1 MKAGRTTNI
10 ASIIPLLGA
19 FVGAAVVMGL
29 LGAGLVMPTVGAAG
43 AVTRTGVDMFDAL
56 PSEFTAATLSQQSK
70 ILDAKG
76 NVIATP
82 HDENRIV
89 VPLDQVAPV
98 MQKAQVAI
106 EDSRFYE
113 HGGVDVRGV
122 VRALVSNASGSVN
135 TSGGS
140 TLTQQYV
147 KLTLLDTALKANDTE
162 AAQAAITQKGL
173 AGVTR
178 KLQELKYSIQL
189 EKEESKDQILQGYLN
204 IVYYGDQA
212 YGVEAAARHYFNK
225 SAKDLSLPE
234 AAMIAGLAQNPGTTD
249 PVHYPDRA
257 IARRNVVLD
266 RMQELGLITAKE
278 STDAKAVGFD
288 QKNVTSAPTA
298 CQAAGND
305 YAYFCDYVI
314 KWLESDP
321 SLDQALGKT
330 VDERRAKIFGGGLT
344 IQTTIDPDITKAAR
358 EEIVARVPK
367 GNSYIIG
374 SAAVTIDPSNGAVKA
389 IAQNTDYVLNS
400 KTFGQTV
407 VNWAVDTKYGGSG
420 GFQFGSTEKAFALV
434 TALTQ
439 GMPINST
446 VNAKAAGPGNP
457 ASYTK
462 ADFPGACGLGTKPWT
477 VRNDE
482 PVAAGPMT
490 LTQATARSINT
501 AFVALVSEVGACN
514 VRDTENKMGLHR
526 ANGEPIEPYPPAIIL
541 GAQEVSPMTVASAYG
556 SLAHDGIHCTPMP
569 IQSIVGPDNKP
580 LPFAAPGT
588 SNCTP
593 VVDADV
599 AHGVASI
606 MTNVLSKDANG
617 TGSASALAGG
627 RPAAGK
633 TGTSDGNNETWF
645 VGYTPQLTTAV
656 WVGTPLDNTTQLDNI
671 DLPGGPYR
679 VVFGASIAAPTWKA
693 IMDRALAG
701 QPSVD
706 FPAPSDKVVN
716 GDKVDLGNVAG
727 QTVDDATNYLQ
738 AQGLTVTVG
747 RRVYSNYRPGLVA
760 YVSPQGQVN
769 RGDNVTLYISGGPA
783 PAQQQPQPQPQPA
796 APADNGNNGNGNGN
810 NGNGNGNG
818 G

>member
-29 LGAGLVMPTVGAAG
+29 LGAGLVMPSVGAAG

-70 ILDAKG
+70 IVDAKG

-82 HDENRIV
+82 HDENRIII
-89 VPLDQVAPV
+89 PLDQVAPV

-147 KLTLLDTALKANDTE
+147 KQTLLDTALQNKDSE
-162 AAQAAITQKGL
+162 AAQAATTQKGL

-189 EKEESKDQILQGYLN
+189 EKEQTKDQILQGYFN
-204 IVYYGDQA
+204 ITYYGDQA
-212 YGVEAAARHYFNK
+212 YGIQAAAKHYFNK
-225 SAKDLSLPE
+225 DAKDLNLPE
-234 AAMIAGLAQNPGTTD
+234 SAMLAGLAQNPGTTD
-249 PVHYPDRA
+249 PVHFPDRA

-278 STDAKAVGFD
+278 STDAKAAGFD
-288 QKNVTSAPTA
+288 KKNVTSAPTA
-298 CQAAGND
+298 CQASGND

-314 KWLESDP
+314 KWLETDP
-321 SLDQALGKT
+321 SLEQALGKT
-330 VDERRAKIFGGGLT
+330 VDQRRAKIFGGGLT

-358 EEIVARVPK
+358 EEVLAHVPK
-367 GNSYIIG
+367 GNSYNIG
-374 SAAVTIDPSNGAVKA
+374 SAAVTLDPNTGAVKA
-389 IAQNTDYVLNS
+389 IAQNSDYVLNS

-434 TALTQ
+434 TALKQ

-446 VNAKAAGPGNP
+446 VDAKAASPSSP

-477 VRNDE
+477 VKNDE

-490 LTQATARSINT
+490 LTQATSRSINT
-501 AFVALVSEVGACN
+501 AFVALVSQIGACN
-514 VRDTENKMGLHR
+514 VRDTENQMGLHR

-556 SLAHDGIHCTPMP
+556 SLAHDGIHCTPTP
-569 IQSIVGPDNKP
+569 IQAILGTDGKE
-580 LPFAAPGT
+580 LPITKPGT
-588 SNCTP
+588 SNCQQ
-593 VVDADV
+593 VVDSDV
-599 AHGVASI
+599 AHGVVSI
-606 MTNVLSKDANG
+606 MSSVLAPGG
-617 TGSASALAGG
+617 TGAASALAAG

-671 DLPGGPYR
+671 DLPGGPYP
-679 VVFGASIAAPTWKA
+679 VVFGASVAAPTWKA

-701 QPSVD
+701 QPNAD
-706 FPAPSDKVVN
+706 FPAPSDKIVN
-716 GDKVDLGNVAG
+716 GDKVDVGGVSG
-727 QTVDDATNYLQ
+727 QTVDAATSYLQ
-738 AQGLTVTVG
+738 AQGFTVTLG

-760 YVSPQGQVN
+760 ATNPPDGQLN
-769 RGDNVTLYISGGPA
+769 RGGNVTLFISAGPA
-783 PAQQQPQPQPQPA
+783 PADQ
-796 APADNGNNGNGNGN
+796 G

>member
-29 LGAGLVMPTVGAAG
+29 LGAGLVMPSVGAAG

-76 NVIATP
+76 NVLATP
-82 HDENRIV
+82 HDENRII

-147 KLTLLDTALKANDTE
+147 KLTLLDTALKAKDTE

-189 EKEESKDQILQGYLN
+189 EKEQTKDQILQGYLN

-212 YGVEAAARHYFNK
+212 YGVEAASKHYFNK

-234 AAMIAGLAQNPGTTD
+234 AAMIAGLAQNPGTSD

-288 QKNVTSAPTA
+288 PKNVTSAPTA

-358 EEIVARVPK
+358 EEILARVPK
-367 GNSYIIG
+367 GNSYNIG
-374 SAAVTIDPSNGAVKA
+374 SAAVTIDPSNGAVRA

-434 TALTQ
+434 TALQQ

-446 VNAKAAGPGNP
+446 VNAKAASPSSP

-462 ADFPGACGLGTKPWT
+462 AEFPGACGLGTKPWT

-482 PVAAGPMT
+482 SVSAGPMT

-501 AFVALVSEVGACN
+501 AFVALVSQVGACN

-569 IQSIVGPDNKP
+569 IQGILGADNKP

-588 SNCTP
+588 SNCTQ

-606 MTNVLSKDANG
+606 MSNVLNKAANG
-617 TGSASALAGG
+617 TGSQSALAAG

-656 WVGTPLDNTTQLDNI
+656 WVGTPLDNSTQLDNI

-701 QPSVD
+701 QPDAD
-706 FPAPSDKVVN
+706 FPAPSDKILN
-716 GDKVDLGNVAG
+716 GDKVDLGGVAG
-727 QTVDDATNYLQ
+727 QTIDAATSYLQ
-738 AQGLTVTVG
+738 AQGFNVIVG

-760 YVSPQGQVN
+760 YVNPQGQVN
-769 RGDNVTLYISGGPA
+769 RGGDVTLYISAGPA
-783 PAQQQPQPQPQPA
+783 PAPQPQPQPQPA
-796 APADNGNNGNGNGN
+796 APADPGNGNGNGN

>member
-1 MKAGRTTNI
+1 MRAGRTTNI

-29 LGAGLVMPTVGAAG
+29 LGAGLVMPSIGAAG

-70 ILDAKG
+70 IVDAKG

-82 HDENRIV
+82 HDENRII
-89 VPLDQVAPV
+89 VPLAQVAPV

-106 EDSRFYE
+106 EDSRFYD

-147 KLTLLDTALKANDTE
+147 KLTLLDTALKNKDTD
-162 AAQAAITQKGL
+162 AAQAATTQKGL

-189 EKEESKDQILQGYLN
+189 EKEQTKDQILQGYFN
-204 IVYYGDQA
+204 ITYYGDRA
-212 YGVEAAARHYFNK
+212 YGVQAAAKHYFNK
-225 SAKDLSLPE
+225 DAMDLNLPE

-249 PVHYPDRA
+249 PVHFPDRA

-278 STDAKAVGFD
+278 STDAKAAGFD
-288 QKNVTSAPTA
+288 KKNVTSAPTA

-305 YAYFCDYVI
+305 YAYFCDYVL

-321 SLDQALGKT
+321 SLEQALGKT
-330 VDERRAKIFGGGLT
+330 VEDRRAKIFGGGLT

-358 EEIVARVPK
+358 EEVMSHTPK
-367 GNSYIIG
+367 GNSYNIG
-374 SAAVTIDPSNGAVKA
+374 SAAVTLDPNTGAVKA
-389 IAQNTDYVLNS
+389 IAQNTDYVVDS
-400 KTFGQTV
+400 KTFGETV

-434 TALTQ
+434 TALEQ
-439 GMPINST
+439 HMPINST
-446 VNAKAAGPGNP
+446 VDAKAASSSSP

-501 AFVALVSEVGACN
+501 AFVALVSQVGACN
-514 VRDTENKMGLHR
+514 VRDTENRMGLHR

-556 SLAHDGIHCTPMP
+556 SLAHDGIHCTPIPVQGIIGADGKELP
-569 IQSIVGPDNKP
+569 ITK
-580 LPFAAPGT
+580 PGT
-588 SNCTP
+588 SNCQQ
-593 VVDADV
+593 VVDPEV
-599 AHGVASI
+599 AHGVVSI
-606 MTNVLSKDANG
+606 MSSVLSPAANG
-617 TGSASALAGG
+617 TGSRSALAGG

-656 WVGTPLDNTTQLDNI
+656 WVGTPLDNSTQLDDI
-671 DLPGGPYR
+671 DLPGGPYK

-701 QPSVD
+701 QPNVD
-706 FPAPSDKVVN
+706 FPAPSDKIVN
-716 GDKVDLGNVAG
+716 GDKVDIAGVAG
-727 QTVDDATNYLQ
+727 QTVDIATSYLQ
-738 AQGLTVTVG
+738 SQGFTVTLG

-760 YVSPQGQVN
+760 ATNPPDGQLN
-769 RGDNVTLYISGGPA
+769 RGGTVTLYVSAGPS
-783 PAQQQPQPQPQPA
+783 PLQQPQPQQPA
-796 APADNGNNGNGNGN
+796 DP
-810 NGNGNGNG
+810 GNG
-818 G
+818 GPGNGGG

>member
-19 FVGAAVVMGL
+19 FLGVAVVMGL

-76 NVIATP
+76 NVIAAP
-82 HDENRIV
+82 HEENRIV
-89 VPLDQVAPV
+89 VPLDRVAPV
-98 MQKAQVAI
+98 MQKAQVVI

-122 VRALVSNASGSVN
+122 VRALASNASGSVN

-189 EKEESKDQILQGYLN
+189 EKEQTKDQILQGYLN

-212 YGVEAAARHYFNK
+212 YGVEAAAKHYFNK

-234 AAMIAGLAQNPGTTD
+234 AALIAGLAQNPGTTD

-278 STDAKAVGFD
+278 STDAKAAGFD

-330 VDERRAKIFGGGLT
+330 VDERKAKIFGGGLT

-358 EEIVARVPK
+358 EEILARVPK
-367 GNSYIIG
+367 GNASNTSGTPVSIG
-374 SAAVTIDPSNGAVKA
+374 AAAVTLDPNTGAVKA

-434 TALTQ
+434 TALQQ

-446 VNAKAAGPGNP
+446 VNAKAAGPGNQ

-462 ADFPGACGLGTKPWT
+462 AEFPGACGLGTKPWT

-482 PVAAGPMT
+482 PIAAGPMT

-501 AFVALVSEVGACN
+501 AFVALVSQVGACN

-569 IQSIVGPDNKP
+569 IQGILGPDGKP

-588 SNCTP
+588 SNCTQ
-593 VVDADV
+593 VVRPEV
-599 AHGVASI
+599 AHGVVSI
-606 MTNVLSKDANG
+606 MSNVLTGNG
-617 TGSASALAGG
+617 TGAQSALAGG

-633 TGTSDGNNETWF
+633 TGTSDGNRHTWF
-645 VGYTPQLTTAV
+645 VGYTPQLATAV
-656 WVGTPLDNTTQLDNI
+656 WVGTPLDNSIDLDNI
-671 DLPGGPYR
+671 NLPGGPYK
-679 VVFGASIAAPTWKA
+679 VVFGASVAAPTWKA

-701 QPSVD
+701 QPNVD
-706 FPAPSDKVVN
+706 FPAPTDQILN
-716 GDKVDLGNVAG
+716 GDQVDLSNLAG
-727 QTVDDATNYLQ
+727 QTIDDATNYLQ
-738 AQGLTVTVG
+738 AQGFTVTVG
-747 RRVYSNYRPGLVA
+747 RRVYSNYSPGLVA
-760 YVSPQGQVN
+760 YVDPQGQVN
-769 RGDNVTLYISGGPA
+769 RGGNITLFVSAGPA
-783 PAQQQPQPQPQPA
+783 PAQ
-796 APADNGNNGNGNGN
+796 
-810 NGNGNGNG
+810 
-818 G
+818 

>member
-29 LGAGLVMPTVGAAG
+29 LGAGLVMPSVGAAG

-82 HDENRIV
+82 HDENRIII
-89 VPLDQVAPV
+89 PLDQVAPV

-147 KLTLLDTALKANDTE
+147 KQTLLDTALQNKDSE
-162 AAQAAITQKGL
+162 AAQAATTQKGL

-189 EKEESKDQILQGYLN
+189 EKEQTKDQILQGYFN
-204 IVYYGDQA
+204 ITYYGDQA
-212 YGVEAAARHYFNK
+212 YGIQAAAKHYFNK
-225 SAKDLSLPE
+225 DAKDLNLPE
-234 AAMIAGLAQNPGTTD
+234 SAMLAGLAQNPGTTD
-249 PVHYPDRA
+249 PVHFPDRA

-278 STDAKAVGFD
+278 STDAKAAGFD
-288 QKNVTSAPTA
+288 KKNVTSAPTA
-298 CQAAGND
+298 CQASGND

-314 KWLESDP
+314 KWLETDP
-321 SLDQALGKT
+321 SLEQALGKT
-330 VDERRAKIFGGGLT
+330 VDQRRAKIFGGGLT

-358 EEIVARVPK
+358 EEVLAHVPK
-367 GNSYIIG
+367 GNSYNIG
-374 SAAVTIDPSNGAVKA
+374 SAAVTLDPNTGAVKA
-389 IAQNTDYVLNS
+389 IAQNSDYVLNS

-434 TALTQ
+434 TALKQ

-446 VNAKAAGPGNP
+446 VDAKAASPSSP

-477 VRNDE
+477 VKNDE

-490 LTQATARSINT
+490 LTQATSRSINT
-501 AFVALVSEVGACN
+501 AFVALVSQIGACN
-514 VRDTENKMGLHR
+514 VRDTENQMGLHR

-556 SLAHDGIHCTPMP
+556 SLAHDGIHCTPTP
-569 IQSIVGPDNKP
+569 IQAILGTDGKE
-580 LPFAAPGT
+580 LPITKPGT
-588 SNCTP
+588 SNCQQ
-593 VVDADV
+593 VVDSDV
-599 AHGVASI
+599 AHGVVSI
-606 MTNVLSKDANG
+606 MSSVLAPGG
-617 TGSASALAGG
+617 TGAASALAAG

-671 DLPGGPYR
+671 DLPGGPYP
-679 VVFGASIAAPTWKA
+679 VVFGASVAAPTWKA

-701 QPSVD
+701 QPNAD
-706 FPAPSDKVVN
+706 FPAPIDKIVN
-716 GDKVDLGNVAG
+716 GDKVDVGGVSG
-727 QTVDDATNYLQ
+727 QTVDAATSYLQ
-738 AQGLTVTVG
+738 AQGFTVTLG

-760 YVSPQGQVN
+760 STNPPDGQLN
-769 RGDNVTLYISGGPA
+769 RGGNVTLFISAGPA
-783 PAQQQPQPQPQPA
+783 PADQ
-796 APADNGNNGNGNGN
+796 GNGN
-810 NGNGNGNG
+810 NGNGNGG
-818 G
+818 

>member
-29 LGAGLVMPTVGAAG
+29 LGAGLVMPSVGAAG

-82 HDENRIV
+82 HDENRII
-89 VPLDQVAPV
+89 VPLDQIAPV

-147 KLTLLDTALKANDTE
+147 KLTLLDTALKNKDTE
-162 AAQAAITQKGL
+162 AAQAATTQKGL

-189 EKEESKDQILQGYLN
+189 EKEQTKDQILQGYLN
-204 IVYYGDQA
+204 ITYYGDQA
-212 YGVEAAARHYFNK
+212 YGVEAASKHYFNK
-225 SAKDLSLPE
+225 GAKDLSLPE

-249 PVHYPDRA
+249 PVHYPERA

-358 EEIVARVPK
+358 EEILARVPA
-367 GNSYIIG
+367 GNSYNIG
-374 SAAVTIDPSNGAVKA
+374 SRRGDPRPEQRGRPGDRPELRLR
-389 IAQNTDYVLNS
+389 AQLQDVRPDGRQL
-400 KTFGQTV
+400 GRRHQV
-407 VNWAVDTKYGGSG
+407 RRLRRLPVRVDGEG
-420 GFQFGSTEKAFALV
+420 V
-434 TALTQ
+434 R
-439 GMPINST
+439 
-446 VNAKAAGPGNP
+446 AG
-457 ASYTK
+457 
-462 ADFPGACGLGTKPWT
+462 
-477 VRNDE
+477 
-482 PVAAGPMT
+482 
-490 LTQATARSINT
+490 
-501 AFVALVSEVGACN
+501 
-514 VRDTENKMGLHR
+514 HR
-526 ANGEPIEPYPPAIIL
+526 ARAGHADQQHRQRQGGQAPPHPPA
-541 GAQEVSPMTVASAYG
+541 
-556 SLAHDGIHCTPMP
+556 TPRP
-569 IQSIVGPDNKP
+569 SSRGR
-580 LPFAAPGT
+580 AA
-588 SNCTP
+588 
-593 VVDADV
+593 
-599 AHGVASI
+599 
-606 MTNVLSKDANG
+606 
-617 TGSASALAGG
+617 
-627 RPAAGK
+627 
-633 TGTSDGNNETWF
+633 W
-645 VGYTPQLTTAV
+645 
-656 WVGTPLDNTTQLDNI
+656 
-671 DLPGGPYR
+671 
-679 VVFGASIAAPTWKA
+679 
-693 IMDRALAG
+693 
-701 QPSVD
+701 
-706 FPAPSDKVVN
+706 APSP
-716 GDKVDLGNVAG
+716 GRS
-727 QTVDDATNYLQ
+727 AT
-738 AQGLTVTVG
+738 T
-747 RRVYSNYRPGLVA
+747 
-760 YVSPQGQVN
+760 SPSP
-769 RGDNVTLYISGGPA
+769 RDR
-783 PAQQQPQPQPQPA
+783 
-796 APADNGNNGNGNGN
+796 
-810 NGNGNGNG
+810 
-818 G
+818 